1 MSSGTKVFHQ
11 LLEEKPAG
19 SSELK
24 NDSNKNNNDII
35 IELSPKKTTED
46 DKSLNSAECSGN
58 ELKESNNSEFP
69 NSVKPIKLS
78 KKAYEKYT
86 EKLKENTM
94 RLQVEKMYNESE
106 RLKRKYEEKIAYL
119 HSFDNNPQFQK
130 MLKMVGKQ
138 LSYFFIEGIF
148 LLIFSAL
155 LYFYVTRKKEG
166 LALTSLCL
174 SITEIAISVILFI
187 SLKLGLLN
195 DPNLSKAFRLFVVME
210 SLLLFSSFI
219 INVISGLINNEY
231 LKKIEEFKNRLIFY
245 IIYLLMIFVF
255 IYVFKYISNLFI
267 ESALIL
273 FKRKTEYSIL
283 MINEQKNKT
292 DINFNINL
300 STISNNATT
309 EGLNNASTSVFQ
321 VDNNSNNNKDSKEEK
336 QYRTYNYFN
345 KFHYS
350 VTSSRNG
357 DYNNFK
363 KI

>member
-1 MSSGTKVFHQ
+1 MSSGNKVFQ
-11 LLEEKPAG
+11 LVEENSAG
-19 SSELK
+19 SSEVK
-24 NDSNKNNNDII
+24 KDSNKNNII
-35 IELSPKKTTED
+35 IELSKKKTEED

-58 ELKESNNSEFP
+58 ELKYSQKVDLV

-86 EKLKENTM
+86 QKLKENTM
-94 RLQVEKMYNESE
+94 RLQVAKMYNETE
-106 RLKRKYEEKIAYL
+106 RLKKKYEEKIAYF

-138 LSYFFIEGIF
+138 LIYFFIQGIF

-155 LYFYVTRKKEG
+155 FYFYVTRCKEG

-174 SITEIAISVILFI
+174 SITEITFSIILFI

-210 SLLLFSSFI
+210 FLLLFSSFI
-219 INVISGLINNEY
+219 INVISGLVNNEY
-231 LKKIEEFKNRLIFY
+231 LKKNITEFQNRLIIY
-245 IIYLLMIFVF
+245 IIYLLMILLF
-255 IYVFKYISNLFI
+255 IYSFKFCSNLFL
-267 ESALIL
+267 ESVLIL
-273 FKRKTEYSIL
+273 LKRKTEYSIL
-283 MINEQKNKT
+283 MINERNTKNE
-292 DINFNINL
+292 INFNINL
-300 STISNNATT
+300 STMSNNETT
-309 EGLNNASTSVFQ
+309 EGLNNANTGIFQ
-321 VDNNSNNNKDSKEEK
+321 VDNNVNNNKDDKEEE